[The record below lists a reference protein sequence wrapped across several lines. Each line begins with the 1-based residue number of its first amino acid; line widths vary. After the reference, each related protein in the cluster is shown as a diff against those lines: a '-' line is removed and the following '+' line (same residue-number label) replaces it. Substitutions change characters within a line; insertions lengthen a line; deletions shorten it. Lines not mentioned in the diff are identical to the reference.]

1 MNIYILE
8 DDLMQQTR
16 ISDIIREL
24 VSEGTFS
31 VRKLE
36 VFSKPHKLLSSIN
49 EKGNHQVFLLDIDI
63 DGERKKGLEVAS
75 EIRQQD
81 ANAVIIFVTTHSEFA
96 PISFKYKV
104 SALDFIDKTVSNAE
118 FKQQLKQTLTFVNQ
132 KVGDVDDDEI
142 FDVGEFE
149 IADRLCDTPRNIWE
163 RTKGYAGISERRNIY
178 FGTFC
183 RHEERHRSVRYCLS
197 VDWV

>member
-81 ANAVIIFVTTHSEFA
+81 ALSLIHIWF
-96 PISFKYKV
+96 
-104 SALDFIDKTVSNAE
+104 L
-118 FKQQLKQTLTFVNQ
+118 LKS
-132 KVGDVDDDEI
+132 
-142 FDVGEFE
+142 
-149 IADRLCDTPRNIWE
+149 PRNCFNFIFSHGFFKLIIY
-163 RTKGYAGISERRNIY
+163 RSKTPQYSLLCLIS
-178 FGTFC
+178 
-183 RHEERHRSVRYCLS
+183 
-197 VDWV
+197 